1 MDLIGY
7 SYNLTMK
14 ICIVQPGILR
24 PRGVRTLVI
33 LEGVTGLLLLLIGV
47 VLVNLGLL
55 NLTAPGSSSTFTDI
69 GAVEIALALVSFVSA
84 AGLWMRNTWSQT
96 LSMAVAVI
104 TALYNAAIIA
114 LAATLTGGS
123 LYPAGATVV
132 LILINDVIIA
142 EMPLMFLVTRP
153 RVSAYLGKAPMMR
166 S

>member
-1 MDLIGY
+1 MH
-7 SYNLTMK
+7 
-14 ICIVQPGILR
+14 PRILR

-33 LEGVTGLLLLLIGV
+33 LEALTALLLLLIGV

-55 NLTAPGSSSTFTDI
+55 SLTAQGSSGTFTNI
-69 GAVEIALALVSFVSA
+69 GAVEIILALLSFVSA
-84 AGLWMRNTWSQT
+84 AGLWMRMAWSQT
-96 LSMAVAVI
+96 LSMAIAVVA
-104 TALYNAAIIA
+104 ALFNAAIIA

-142 EMPLMFLVTRP
+142 EMPPMFLVTRP
-153 RVSAYLGKAPMMR
+153 RVRAYLGKVPMIR